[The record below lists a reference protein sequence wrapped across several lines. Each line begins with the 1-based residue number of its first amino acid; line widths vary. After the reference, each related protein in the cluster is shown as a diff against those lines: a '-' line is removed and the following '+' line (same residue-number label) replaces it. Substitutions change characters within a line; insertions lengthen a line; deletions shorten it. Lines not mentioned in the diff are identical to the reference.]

1 MTLSPCNT
9 KTNQLGRELVD
20 HGTGLFPVAC
30 YHDNLIESEVPWHW
44 HDECEFIIVSK
55 GMAII
60 SAENTKY
67 QVKQGE
73 GFFIN
78 AGILHAAKPTDN
90 SICLFHS
97 IVFHPRLVG
106 GSIDSIFWH
115 KYVTPL
121 ITNTSLKYFYFDGSE
136 NWHKKTIQSVE
147 SAWQDCVHEPFGYE
161 FKVRASLSELVAS
174 LINYYPV
181 VNHKPSE
188 KAIRTNER
196 IKIMLQYIQ
205 ENYYEQITVSRL
217 ANQAMISESECLRC
231 FKNTIGTSPI
241 QYLKQFRI
249 QKATELLTSNSY
261 QISKISELCGFQDVS
276 YFVKSFREIKG
287 KTPTEYR
294 HAYFL
299 ESNNK

>member
-1 MTLSPCNT
+1 MALSPCNT

-30 YHDNLIESEVPWHW
+30 YHDNLIEADVPWHW
-44 HDECEFIIVSK
+44 HDEWEFIIVSK
-55 GMAII
+55 GTAII
-60 SAENTKY
+60 SAENIKY

-78 AGILHAAKPTDN
+78 TGILHSAKPANND
-90 SICLFHS
+90 ICLFHS

-115 KYVTPL
+115 KYVNPL
-121 ITNTSLKYFYFDGSE
+121 LINTSLKYIYLDGSE
-136 NWHKKTIQSVE
+136 NWHKKIIQVVE
-147 SAWQDCVHEPFGYE
+147 SAWQNCVNEPFGYE
-161 FKVRASLSELVAS
+161 FKVRASLSELIAS
-174 LINYYPV
+174 LINYHPIV
-181 VNHKPSE
+181 SHKPSE

-205 ENYYEQITVSRL
+205 ENYYEQITIPIL
-217 ANQAMISESECLRC
+217 ASQAMISESECLRC
-231 FKNTIGTSPI
+231 FKNTIGTPPI

-249 QKATELLTSNSY
+249 QKAAELLTLTSY
-261 QISKISELCGFQDVS
+261 KISKISELCGFQDVS

-294 HAYFL
+294 YAYFL
-299 ESNNK
+299 EYNNK